1 MPQGLVTTPTS
12 LSLFRLLLT
21 IAQTEVYLD
30 KLKVSFCTFQA
41 FFSSASKTLSGSM
54 LSAHF
59 PSPLELF
66 KS

>member
-12 LSLFRLLLT
+12 LSLFRLLL
-21 IAQTEVYLD
+21 IIVQTEVYLD
-30 KLKVSFCTFQA
+30 KLQVSFCTFQA
-41 FFSSASKTLSGSM
+41 FYSSTSKTLSGSM

-66 KS
+66 